1 MSDGMIGHSHVTIP
15 DFTEP
20 VVGFRTFRVVV
31 RAKSPAWEEKIFK
44 RASSNEPFVEPNEF
58 VTDPYTGKMVKNYV
72 AIAEAYKK
80 WQQSLGEFKIVEH
93 PAIEEDSIALY
104 SPNKTGHIWQPGV
117 NTAVCKKSAYSFR
130 SGEYPVIHKDGP
142 PAHECECGLYSYYV
156 PRYNGQQNILWAI
169 VTSWGKMEVH
179 ETGMRSEFMK
189 VEALLVPHWDE
200 LPAHVISTWDPSVTL
215 ISAPSRNGA
224 EYETKYRNEVNSKL
238 LAVSREFGTPL
249 PEDLRPKRDDMTEAQ
264 KQAYI
269 LAAQTLQLEKDRQR
283 RREFEE
289 YHRRQKY
296 YEKYPYYDPAFRSE
310 VQKAQS
316 WREKFLGEWKD
327 KP

>member
-104 SPNKTGHIWQPGV
+104 SPNKTGHIWTPGV
-117 NTAVCKKSAYSFR
+117 NTAVCKKSVYL
-130 SGEYPVIHKDGP
+130 VTHKDGP

-156 PRYNGQQNILWAI
+156 PKYTGAQQVLWAI

-189 VEALLVPHWDE
+189 VEALLVPRWDE
-200 LPAHVISTWDPSVTL
+200 LPVHVISTWDPNVTL

-238 LAVSREFGTPL
+238 LAVSKEFGTPL
-249 PEDLRPKRDDMTEAQ
+249 PEDLRPKHDPKDDYPSDYQRQ
-264 KQAYI
+264 KDMIARQKW
-269 LAAQTLQLEKDRQR
+269 QLEKDRQR

-289 YHRRQKY
+289 YCRRQKY
-296 YEKYPYYDPAFRSE
+296 YEKYPYYYDPAFRSE